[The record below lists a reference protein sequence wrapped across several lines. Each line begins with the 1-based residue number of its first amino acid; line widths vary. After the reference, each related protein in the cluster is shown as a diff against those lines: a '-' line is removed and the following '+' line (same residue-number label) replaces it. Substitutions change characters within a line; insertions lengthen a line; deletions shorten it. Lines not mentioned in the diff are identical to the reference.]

1 MQELTPEELGI
12 CDEISN
18 LGADT
23 WTATLAVE
31 GLNTDPMMSSVM
43 IYRRLWSN
51 HRGFLVLWKAN
62 LLLEASIVLRSG
74 LEAAICLAALPA
86 LGGDFIALMKK
97 DAAYTVQRQ
106 QRKLLEDGD
115 EAAAQEAGAHVD
127 LLLSLLPEGTKPACL
142 NFKTLAETG
151 GVPQLY
157 SAHRLLSGTSS
168 HVTGLSV
175 LQGLVSDDASMAL
188 QNELTGLTRRMHLMY
203 MAGATLHGIAL
214 HCQMIGALEL
224 LERANDL
231 IGRMNGISQGW
242 GEVADA
248 PQT

>member
-1 MQELTPEELGI
+1 MPEPTPEERAI
-12 CDEISN
+12 CDEISH

-23 WTATLAVE
+23 WTASLAVA
-31 GLNTDPMMSSVM
+31 GLNTDPMMFSVM
-43 IYRRLWSN
+43 IYSRLWSN
-51 HRGFLVLWKAN
+51 HQGFLVLWNAN

-86 LGGDFIALMKK
+86 LGGDFIDLMKR

-115 EAAAQEAGAHVD
+115 EEAAQEAGAHVD
-127 LLLSLLPEGTKPACL
+127 MLLSLLPDGTKPACL

-175 LQGLVSDDASMAL
+175 LQGVVSDDEDETEAL
-188 QNELTGLTRRMHLMY
+188 QARLRGITRRMHLMY
-203 MAGATLHGIAL
+203 MAGATLHGTAL
-214 HCQMIGALEL
+214 HCQMIGAEAL
-224 LERANDL
+224 LERANAL
-231 IGRMNGISQGW
+231 IGRMNEISQDW
-242 GEVADA
+242 A
-248 PQT
+248 

>member
-1 MQELTPEELGI
+1 MEPTQAELAI
-12 CDEISN
+12 VDEISH
-18 LGADT
+18 LGADA
-23 WTATLAVE
+23 WTATLAIE
-31 GLNTDPMMSSVM
+31 GLNTDPVMFSAM

-74 LEAAICLAALPA
+74 LEASICLAALPV

-97 DAAYTVQRQ
+97 DAAFTVRGQ
-106 QRKLLEDGD
+106 QIKLLEDGD

-127 LLLSLLPEGTKPACL
+127 MLLSLLPEGTKPEKL
-142 NFKTLAETG
+142 KFKTLAETG

-157 SAHRLLSGTSS
+157 SAHRMLSGTSS

-175 LQGLVSDDASMAL
+175 LQGSVSDNASSAL
-188 QNELTGLTRRMHLMY
+188 QAELTNLTRRMHLMY

-214 HCQMIGALEL
+214 HCQMIDALEL
-224 LERANDL
+224 LERANRL
-231 IGRMNGISQGW
+231 IGRMNEISRGW
-242 GEVADA
+242 A
-248 PQT
+248 